1 MQQEKQT
8 IAKRRAY
15 CHIQRQVPPHV
26 PLLGF
31 VMTMKRTL
39 LASAIAGLGLFSSLS
54 HAADKVDLMITDA
67 MVLTMN
73 QDKTVFENG
82 TVVVNNNK
90 IIAVGDASLA
100 KKYKATKVLDVDG
113 DIVMPGL
120 INTHTHVSMTVFRSL
135 ADDVPD
141 RLHRYIFPLEA
152 KLVSRDMVRIGA
164 NLGNVEMLKG
174 GVTTY
179 ADMYYFEDEVAKTVD
194 KIGMRAILGETIIKF
209 PVASAKNADAG
220 IDYTLNFIEEY
231 KDHPR
236 ITPAFAPH
244 APYTNTTETLQKVA
258 KLSLEKGVPVMTH
271 LAESDREQQVIAERS
286 NGLSPVA
293 YMDSIGALNSNLV
306 GAHMILIDDNDIELV
321 KKSDMGVA
329 HNMSANIKS
338 AKGVSPAL
346 KMYDENVRIGLGTDG
361 PMSGNGLSTIDEF
374 NQVAKVHKLVNKDRA
389 AMPPL
394 KVIDMATMGAARALH
409 MENKIGSLEV
419 GKLADIIVI
428 DTKAP
433 NMIPVY
439 NPYSALVYSANAA
452 NVRHSIVDGKLLMED
467 REILTVDEDAI
478 REEALAFTDIVRK
491 TVIES
496 GEVVQ

>member
-1 MQQEKQT
+1 MT
-8 IAKRRAY
+8 I
-15 CHIQRQVPPHV
+15 
-26 PLLGF
+26 
-31 VMTMKRTL
+31 KRTL
-39 LASAIAGLGLFSSLS
+39 LATAIASFGLFSTSS
-54 HAADKVDLMITDA
+54 FATEKADLMITDA

-73 QDKTVFENG
+73 QDKAVYDNG
-82 TVVVNNNK
+82 TIVVKDNK
-90 IIAVGDASLA
+90 IIAVGDATLA
-100 KKYKATKVLDVDG
+100 KEYQAKQTLDVDG

-164 NLGNVEMLKG
+164 NLGNVEMVKG

-194 KIGMRAILGETIIKF
+194 TIGMRAVLGETVIKF
-209 PVASAKNADAG
+209 PVADAANAEEG
-220 IDYTLNFIEEY
+220 IQYALNFIEEY

-244 APYTNTTETLQKVA
+244 APYTNTTEILQKVA
-258 KLSLEKGVPVMTH
+258 KLSLEHDVPVMIH
-271 LAESDREQQVIAERS
+271 LAESHREEEKIAKRS
-286 NGLSPVA
+286 DGLSPVA
-293 YMDSIGALNSNLV
+293 YMDSIGALNKNLV
-306 GAHMILIDDNDIELV
+306 GAHMILVDDADIELV

-346 KMYDENVRIGLGTDG
+346 KMYDQDVRIGLGTDG
-361 PMSGNGLSTIDEF
+361 PMSGNTLSTIDEF

-389 AMPPL
+389 AMPPI
-394 KVIDMATMGAARALH
+394 KVIDMATMGAAKALH
-409 MENKIGSLEV
+409 MEDKIGSLEV

-428 DTKAP
+428 NTKAP
-433 NMIPVY
+433 NMVPVY
-439 NPYSALVYSANAA
+439 NPYSALVYSANSA
-452 NVRHSIVDGKLLMED
+452 NVRHSIVAGKVIMKD
-467 REILTVDEDAI
+467 REMLTVDETKI
-478 REEALAFTDIVRK
+478 REEALAFTEIVRK

-496 GEVVQ
+496 GETVQ

>member
-1 MQQEKQT
+1 MSLK
-8 IAKRRAY
+8 
-15 CHIQRQVPPHV
+15 H
-26 PLLGF
+26 
-31 VMTMKRTL
+31 TL
-39 LASAIAGLGLFSSLS
+39 LATTIAGLGLLPLSSS
-54 HAADKVDLMITDA
+54 ANEKVDLIITDA

-73 QDKTVFENG
+73 QDKTVYENG
-82 TVVVNNNK
+82 TVIVDGNK
-90 IIAVGDASLA
+90 IVAVGDSSLA
-100 KKYKATKVLDVDG
+100 KQYSSDTVLDVDG

-164 NLGNVEMLKG
+164 NLGNVEMVKG

-194 KIGMRAILGETIIKF
+194 KIGMRAVLGETVIKF
-209 PVASAKNADAG
+209 PVADAANAEEG
-220 IDYTLNFIEEY
+220 IQYALNFIEQY

-244 APYTNTTETLQKVA
+244 APYTNTTETLQKIA
-258 KLSLEKGVPVMTH
+258 KLSLEKDVPVMIH
-271 LAESDREQQVIAERS
+271 LAESHREQEKIAERS
-286 NGLSPVA
+286 DGLSPVK
-293 YMDSIGALNSNLV
+293 YMDSIGALNKNLV
-306 GAHMILIDDNDIELV
+306 GAHMILVDDEDIELV
-321 KKSDMGVA
+321 KKSQMGVA

-346 KMYDENVRIGLGTDG
+346 KMYDQDVRIGLGTDG
-361 PMSGNGLSTIDEF
+361 PMSGNTLSTIDEF
-374 NQVAKVHKLVNKDRA
+374 NQVAKVHKLVNQDRA
-389 AMPPL
+389 AMPPI
-394 KVIDMATMGAARALH
+394 KVIDMATMGAAKALH
-409 MENKIGSLEV
+409 MEDKVGSLEV
-419 GKLADIIVI
+419 GKLADIIVV

-433 NMIPVY
+433 NMVPVY
-439 NPYSALVYSANAA
+439 NPYSALVYSANSA
-452 NVRHSIVDGKLLMED
+452 NVRHTIVDGKILMKD
-467 REILTVDEDAI
+467 RNMLTVDEDAI
-478 REEALAFTDIVRK
+478 RKEALEFTKVVRS

>member
-1 MQQEKQT
+1 MS
-8 IAKRRAY
+8 
-15 CHIQRQVPPHV
+15 
-26 PLLGF
+26 L
-31 VMTMKRTL
+31 KRTL
-39 LASAIAGLGLFSSLS
+39 LATAIAGLGLLPLSSV
-54 HAADKVDLMITDA
+54 ANEKVDLIITDA

-73 QDKTVFENG
+73 QDKTVYENG
-82 TVVVNNNK
+82 TVIVDGNK
-90 IIAVGDASLA
+90 IVAVGDSSLA
-100 KKYKATKVLDVDG
+100 KQYSSDTVLDVDG

-164 NLGNVEMLKG
+164 NLGNVEMVKG

-194 KIGMRAILGETIIKF
+194 KIGMRAVLGETVIKF
-209 PVASAKNADAG
+209 PVADAANAEEG
-220 IDYTLNFIEEY
+220 IQYALNFIEQY
-231 KDHPR
+231 KDHSR

-244 APYTNTTETLQKVA
+244 APYTNTTETLQKIA
-258 KLSLEKGVPVMTH
+258 KLSLEKDVPVMIH
-271 LAESDREQQVIAERS
+271 LAESHREQEKIAERS
-286 NGLSPVA
+286 DGLSPVK
-293 YMDSIGALNSNLV
+293 YMDSIGALNKNLV
-306 GAHMILIDDNDIELV
+306 GAHMILVDDEDIELV
-321 KKSDMGVA
+321 KKSQMGVA

-346 KMYDENVRIGLGTDG
+346 KMYDQDVRIGLGTDG
-361 PMSGNGLSTIDEF
+361 PMSGNTLSTIDEF
-374 NQVAKVHKLVNKDRA
+374 NQVAKVHKLVNQDRA
-389 AMPPL
+389 AMPPI
-394 KVIDMATMGAARALH
+394 KVIDMATMGAAKALH
-409 MENKIGSLEV
+409 MEDKVGSLEV

-433 NMIPVY
+433 NMVPVY
-439 NPYSALVYSANAA
+439 NPYSALVYSANSA
-452 NVRHSIVDGKLLMED
+452 NVRHTIVDGKILMKD
-467 REILTVDEDAI
+467 RNMLTVDEDAI
-478 REEALAFTDIVRK
+478 RKEALEFTKVVRS